1 MLGLDIFAVEENK
14 VTTNLN
20 QYGIVLMSETGDG
33 KTTTLNN
40 ILTQIADGNKKPLFI
55 MFEDR
60 YQHIPGIKA
69 IRVRNMGEL
78 NTIKAQLMNPK
89 AKELYSC
96 LVFDTIDKLDSLVEK
111 YVAEAKQVQ
120 ISGDLGFGKGN
131 KYIKSTIQFITEL
144 RNNGWTT
151 HFIAQAYK
159 NEDITTKAV
168 TYNVKTNKEIWSLV
182 SHDAYL
188 IGFLNVNSKGERTLS
203 FKKTKEYPQLKDSLG
218 MSKAPVNPDN
228 FKKVFEESIK
238 TMAGGMLTDVDTI
251 NYDIKDTRD
260 FEAIKNRGMELGSEL
275 ASHGYLNEAMFILAQ
290 NIGTDDNGNAKMF
303 DSLIPAQID
312 LAEVVV
318 QKLEDLK
325 VSKGIK

>member
-1 MLGLDIFAVEENK
+1 MIGLNIFEIEENK

-20 QYGIVLMSETGDG
+20 QYPMVLMSEYGDG
-33 KTTTLNN
+33 KTTTMNN
-40 ILTQIADGNKKPLFI
+40 ILTNLAEDGKKPLFI

-60 YQHIPGIKA
+60 YQHITGIKA

-78 NTIKAQLMNPK
+78 NTVKAQLMNPK

-96 LVFDTIDKLDSLVEK
+96 IVFDTIDKMDNMIEK
-111 YVAEAKQVQ
+111 FVADAKEVQ

-159 NEDITTKAV
+159 SEDITTKAV
-168 TYNVKTNKEIWSLV
+168 TYSVKANKEIWSLV
-182 SHDAYL
+182 AHDAYL
-188 IGFLNVNSKGERTLS
+188 IGFLSVNSKGERTIS
-203 FKKTKEYPQLKDSLG
+203 FKKTKEYPQLKDSIG
-218 MSKAPVNPDN
+218 MPMNIKPQE
-228 FKKVFEESIK
+228 FKKIFLDSITK
-238 TMAGGMLTDVDTI
+238 MAGGMLTDKDTI
-251 NYDIKDTRD
+251 NVEVKDDRD
-260 FEAIKNRGMELGSEL
+260 FETLKQRGMDLGAEL
-275 ASHGYLNEAMFILAQ
+275 ANHGFLNEAMFVLGQ
-290 NIGTDDNGNAKMF
+290 TIGTDESGSPKMF

-318 QKLEDLK
+318 QKLEALK
-325 VSKGIK
+325 LEKGIQ

>member
-1 MLGLDIFAVEENK
+1 MMGLNIFDIEENK

-33 KTTTLNN
+33 KTTTMNT
-40 ILTQIADGNKKPLFI
+40 ILTELAEGIKKPLFI

-69 IRVRNMGEL
+69 IRIRTMGDL
-78 NTIKAQLMNPK
+78 NTVKSQLMNPK
-89 AKELYSC
+89 AKEMFSC
-96 LVFDTIDKLDSLVEK
+96 IVFDTVDKLDSLVEK
-111 YVAEAKQVQ
+111 YVADAKEVQ

-159 NEDITTKAV
+159 NEDITTKTV

-182 SHDAYL
+182 AHDAYL
-188 IGFLNVNSKGERTLS
+188 IGFLSVNAKGERTIS
-203 FKKTKEYPQLKDSLG
+203 FKKTKEYPQLKDSIG
-218 MSKAPVNPDN
+218 MPNSVKPQE
-228 FKKVFEESIK
+228 FKKVFLDSITK
-238 TMAGGMLTDVDTI
+238 MAGGMLTDEDTI
-251 NYDIKDTRD
+251 NFEIKDDRD
-260 FEAIKNRGMELGSEL
+260 FEAIKQRGMDLGSEL
-275 ASHGYLNEAMFILAQ
+275 ASNGYLSEAMFILAQ
-290 NIGTDDNGNAKMF
+290 NLGTDEGGNPKMF

-318 QKLEDLK
+318 QKLEGLK
-325 VSKGIK
+325 LEKGI